1 MHNVWYISLVHRF
14 NIIINI
20 YCENFEK
27 SIFKIETNKKN
38 IDRDLFI
45 INYKQFILLN
55 KIKYLC
61 VRLVSFNA

>member
-27 SIFKIETNKKN
+27 SIFKIETNKKK
-38 IDRDLFI
+38 L
-45 INYKQFILLN
+45 YSKIL
-55 KIKYLC
+55 IAIYL
-61 VRLVSFNA
+61 L